1 MTSKRTSLI
10 QAGMGDDP
18 AYKSVSP
25 PIYLSST
32 YCFDTISEKGKYDYG
47 RTANPNRNE
56 LAEALTKLENG
67 FSCVVTSSGMSA
79 IDLVT
84 NLFKANALIVAPND
98 CYAGTHRLLSHRAKQ
113 GRLKVRFIDFLDAN
127 EVSEVFKE
135 KPALLLLESPSNP
148 LLRLVDISE
157 ICEFAKSVGA
167 LVAVDNTLLS
177 PVRQRPLDLGAD
189 FSIHSTTKYLNG
201 HSDVVGGAII
211 SKKQEHG
218 DQLTWWA
225 NCLGVTGSPFDSY
238 MTLRGMRTLHPRMDS
253 QESSA
258 MKVAQFLH
266 KHPKITKVY
275 YPGLPSDS
283 GYRLCKKQQSGPGAM
298 ISFEV
303 NGGFNEA
310 KKVIESLK
318 VFQLAPSLGG
328 VESLISYPPTMTHG
342 GISET
347 LRCTA
352 GIKESLLRISIGLES
367 SEDIIQDLSAS
378 FTLI

>member
-1 MTSKRTSLI
+1 MTSKRTSVV

-32 YCFDTISEKGKYDYG
+32 YCYNTISQKGKYDYG

-56 LAEALTKLENG
+56 LSDTLAMLENG
-67 FSCVVTSSGMSA
+67 SSCVVTSSGMSA

-84 NLFKANALIVAPND
+84 NLFNADALFIAPHD
-98 CYAGTHRLLSHRAKQ
+98 CYAGTHRLLSHRAEQ
-113 GRLKVRFIDFLDAN
+113 GRLKVKFIDFLN
-127 EVSEVFKE
+127 TKEVSDAFKE
-135 KPALLLLESPSNP
+135 GPALIMLESPSNP
-148 LLRLVDISE
+148 LMRLVDISE
-157 ICEFAKSVGA
+157 ICKLAKKAGA
-167 LVAVDNTLLS
+167 LVAVDNTFLS

-189 FSIHSTTKYLNG
+189 FSVHSTTKYLNG

-211 SKKQEHG
+211 SKNQDHG

-238 MTLRGMRTLHPRMDS
+238 MTLRGMRTLHSRMDN
-253 QESSA
+253 QETSA
-258 MKVAQFLH
+258 MRVAQFLH
-266 KHPKITKVY
+266 KHPKIFKVY
-275 YPGLPSDS
+275 YPGLPSDP
-283 GYRLCKKQQSGPGAM
+283 GYNLCKKQQFGPGAM
-298 ISFEV
+298 LSFEII
-303 NGGFNEA
+303 GGFNAA
-310 KKVIESLK
+310 KKVIEGLK

-342 GISET
+342 GMSET
-347 LRCTA
+347 ARNDA
-352 GIKESLLRISIGLES
+352 GIKENLLRISIGLES
-367 SEDIIQDLSAS
+367 PEDLIQDLSAS